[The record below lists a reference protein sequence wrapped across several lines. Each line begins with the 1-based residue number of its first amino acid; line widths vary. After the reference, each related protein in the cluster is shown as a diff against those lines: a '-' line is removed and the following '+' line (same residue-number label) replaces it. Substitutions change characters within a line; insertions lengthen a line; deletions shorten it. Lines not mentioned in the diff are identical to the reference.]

1 MDMLRIF
8 NVDYIHL
15 DKGGNYS
22 ITRPTD
28 RLYNEMNKSHQ
39 QNYKTQDS
47 ETSTSKILAPLSS

>member
-1 MDMLRIF
+1 MLRIF
-8 NVDYIHL
+8 YVDYIHL

-47 ETSTSKILAPLSS
+47 ETST